1 MKLDYGSNV
10 EAIKSALK
18 AASERVKQLEA
29 ENQRLKQQLQ
39 KLSTFSKK
47 QRQRIKSQAGAL
59 RSAQTKVKKLR
70 VSLKRAKSAA
80 RRTIRRVTPTPKPA
94 PIIKSVTRRTREQYL
109 EQMKPQFI
117 ERFIRRLH
125 GAYPDFKAEW
135 DADVRRV
142 LMSFTVKQIDD
153 KMEDTLNM
161 MSMYY
166 ESSSYSINR
175 GATGRSVYESLVQY
189 LPDLES
195 E

>member
-29 ENQRLKQQLQ
+29 ENQQLKQQLQ

-80 RRTIRRVTPTPKPA
+80 RRTIRRVTSA

-125 GAYPDFKAEW
+125 GAYPDFKTEW
-135 DADVRRV
+135 DDDVRRV
-142 LMSFTVKQIDD
+142 LMSFSAMELDE
-153 KMEDTLNM
+153 KMANTLNM
-161 MSMYY
+161 TSMYY